1 MREPKP
7 IQRLEISEKNKT
19 LRIIAAIALFVIGV
33 VGITVGIKSALS
45 KDTGWQRVQ
54 ITTQE
59 RNCSEQFVLQYN
71 FGGTGAQAT
80 AVNQKLQSVYG
91 EACVKAYGL
100 FTIDEIPQ
108 RPLFWLARFAAQQ
121 IRRRL

>member
-19 LRIIAAIALFVIGV
+19 LRWIAAIALFIIGI
-33 VGITVGIKSALS
+33 VGITVGIMSALG
-45 KDTGWQRVQ
+45 KDSGWQRVQ
-54 ITTQE
+54 ITTEQ
-59 RNCSEQFVLQYN
+59 RSCSEQFILQYN
-71 FGGTGAQAT
+71 FGGSGAQAT

-100 FTIDEIPQ
+100 FTADEEMSGVNNVY
-108 RPLFWLARFAAQQ
+108 
-121 IRRRL
+121 